1 MNITFTARSVDMV
14 TEVSFGPR
22 LISTVCVPIW
32 SPLRMIAKRSFS
44 VDAPGAA
51 FAPNASARKIATV
64 SLTAPARRRF
74 AKVMSFTAYRQEWRF
89 VEGKFGLLGAGRESH
104 PHLIRMAGG
113 KGLCGRG
120 NSD

>member
-1 MNITFTARSVDMV
+1 MNITLTARSVDML
-14 TEVSFGPR
+14 TDVSRGPR

-32 SPLRMIAKRSFS
+32 SPLRMIAKRSVS

-74 AKVMSFTAYRQEWRF
+74 VKIMCFTAYRQEWRF
-89 VEGKFGLLGAGRESH
+89 VEGKFGLLGAARDN
-104 PHLIRMAGG
+104 PIRASYACRGAKGCAAAG
-113 KGLCGRG
+113 
-120 NSD
+120 